1 MNSSPRILLLGLAA
15 LAATTGVHAQLASTL
30 VNKAIALEV
39 PASSIVLPLSSTSAA
54 VFPPCGG
61 CAPKSYPTTSQT
73 KYFLRRNEVTAA
85 DLKAA
90 ILGKSDLVLVVK
102 YSADKGELVSI
113 TAPLD
118 AAPRL
123 NAPARR

>member
-1 MNSSPRILLLGLAA
+1 MTASIRTLLLGLAA
-15 LAATTGVHAQLASTL
+15 FAATAAVNAQMASKL

-61 CAPKSYPTTSQT
+61 CAPKSFPVTSET
-73 KYFLRRNEVTAA
+73 KYFLRRDEVTAA

-90 ILGKSDLVLVVK
+90 ILGKSDLILTVK

-113 TAPLD
+113 TAPV

-123 NAPARR
+123 NAPAKR